1 MNTYPKANTLA
12 EWKRVCPPR
21 GARQTERHGCATKQ
35 HCLQPLGLVRPAHL
49 SLSAE
54 RESSFLRGART
65 HTHARTYRA
74 VTTSPSPLTLPEI
87 TWPAV
92 AVCVA
97 ASARGQRDTIHNPW
111 HGGLRPSSWILSQWA
126 ELNWSHK
133 SSILFSIFETL
144 LPQPFLSSKVCGGRR
159 QRHQERM
166 KFFLVAALWTRQE

>member
-65 HTHARTYRA
+65 HTHAQTYRA

-111 HGGLRPSSWILSQWA
+111 HGGLRPSSWILSQWV

-133 SSILFSIFETL
+133 SSILFSIFETYSHSL
-144 LPQPFLSSKVCGGRR
+144 FSHQKFAAEGGRGTKK
-159 QRHQERM
+159 EWNI
-166 KFFLVAALWTRQE
+166 FLVAALWTRQE